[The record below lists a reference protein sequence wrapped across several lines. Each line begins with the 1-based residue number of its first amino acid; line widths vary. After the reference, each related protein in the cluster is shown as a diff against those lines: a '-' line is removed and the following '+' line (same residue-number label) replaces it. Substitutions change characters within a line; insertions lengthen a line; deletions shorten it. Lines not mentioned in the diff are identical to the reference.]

1 MTTTEQT
8 VPVAVGAVRRWAML
22 AASVLAAMA
31 TTCAVSGAGFLIPT
45 LHTDEGLS
53 IAAASTLA
61 SAPTVGLMVSIIP
74 WGAALDRFGE
84 RRILVLS
91 LVLTVV
97 ATAAALA
104 AAAADLGYVALGATL
119 VAGGV
124 VSAATNGASGR
135 IVVGWFPPRSRG
147 TAMGVRQ
154 TAQPLGIG
162 LCAMTIPVLSAGHG
176 ITAGLVVPLVAAVV
190 ALVAVAVCV
199 VDPPRTATTPGSV
212 AEGENPYRTSRFL
225 PRVHAVS
232 VLLVIPQSTLWTF
245 STAWLIVGHHW
256 SPASAGVVVTGAQ
269 FLGAA
274 GRIAAGRWS
283 DVWGSRMRPI
293 RVIAVAAVI
302 MSAALALTDW
312 LGSPVAVV
320 LMVVATVVTVADNGL
335 AFTGIAEYA
344 GPRWSGRAL
353 AVQNTGQFLA
363 TAATTP
369 ALGAVIGAFGF
380 PAAFLAMAVAPV
392 IALPLVPSDPDGSVA
407 ARSDGRGDDDVPAT
421 GVTGGRDPEQ
431 P

>member
-1 MTTTEQT
+1 MNPSSAT
-8 VPVAVGAVRRWAML
+8 PAVGAVRRWAML
-22 AASVLAAMA
+22 VASVLAAMA

-45 LHTDEGLS
+45 LHTEEGLS

-61 SAPTVGLMVSIIP
+61 TAPTVGLMVSIIP

-91 LVLTVV
+91 LTLTVL
-97 ATAAALA
+97 ATAAAVA
-104 AAAADLGYVALGATL
+104 VAAADVGHVALAATL

-162 LCAMTIPVLSAGHG
+162 LCALTIPVLGADHG
-176 ITAGLVVPLVAAVV
+176 ITAGLVVPLVASVV
-190 ALVAVAVCV
+190 ALLAVAICV
-199 VDPPRTATTPGSV
+199 VDPPRATATPGSV
-212 AEGENPYRTSRFL
+212 AVGENPYRTSSFL
-225 PRVHAVS
+225 PRVHSVS

-245 STAWLIVGHHW
+245 SSAWLIVGHHW
-256 SPASAGVVVTGAQ
+256 SPATSGVVVTAAQ

-274 GRIAAGRWS
+274 GRVAAGRWS

-293 RVIAVAAVI
+293 RVIALAAAV
-302 MSAALALTDW
+302 MSLALALTDW
-312 LGSPVAVV
+312 LSSPVAVV
-320 LMVVATVVTVADNGL
+320 LMVVTTVVTVADNGL

-363 TAATTP
+363 TAVATPT
-369 ALGAVIGAFGF
+369 LGAVIGAFGF
-380 PAAFLAMAVAPV
+380 PAAFLAMAIAPAV
-392 IALPLVPSDPDGSVA
+392 ALPLVPSDPPGAFASGG
-407 ARSDGRGDDDVPAT
+407 GRRDDDVAPT
-421 GVTGGRDPEQ
+421 GVPGGRESQQ

>member
-1 MTTTEQT
+1 MDPSGGTTT
-8 VPVAVGAVRRWAML
+8 VGAVRRWAML
-22 AASVLAAMA
+22 AASVLGAMA
-31 TTCAVSGAGFLIPT
+31 TTCAVSGAGFLIPA

-61 SAPTVGLMVSIIP
+61 TAPTVGLMVSIIP

-84 RRILVLS
+84 RRILLIS
-91 LVLTVV
+91 LVLTVL
-97 ATAAALA
+97 ATAASVTVA
-104 AAAADLGYVALGATL
+104 AVGLGYVALAATL

-135 IVVGWFPPRSRG
+135 IVVGWFPPHSRG

-162 LCAMTIPVLSAGHG
+162 LCALTIPVLGADHG
-176 ITAGLVVPLVAAVV
+176 ITAGLIVPLAAAVV

-199 VDPPRTATTPGSV
+199 VDPPRATSTPGSV
-212 AEGENPYRTSRFL
+212 AEGENPYRTSSFL

-245 STAWLIVGHHW
+245 SSAWLIVGHHW
-256 SPASAGVVVTGAQ
+256 SPASSGVVVTAAQ

-293 RVIAVAAVI
+293 RVIALAAAA
-302 MSAALALTDW
+302 MSMLLALTDW
-312 LGSPVAVV
+312 LSSPIAVV

-363 TAATTP
+363 TAVATP

-380 PAAFLAMAVAPV
+380 PAAFLAMAIAPAV
-392 IALPLVPSDPDGSVA
+392 ALPLVPSDPPGAFDS
-407 ARSDGRGDDDVPAT
+407 ARGRRDDDVAAT
-421 GVTGGRDPEQ
+421 GITGRRESQ
-431 P
+431 QS

>member
-1 MTTTEQT
+1 MDPAAGTRTI
-8 VPVAVGAVRRWAML
+8 GAVRRWAML
-22 AASVLAAMA
+22 AASVLGAMA
-31 TTCAVSGAGFLIPT
+31 TTCAVSGAGFLIPA

-61 SAPTVGLMVSIIP
+61 TAPTVGLMVSIIP

-84 RRILVLS
+84 RRILLIS
-91 LVLTVV
+91 LALTVL
-97 ATAAALA
+97 ATAASVTVA
-104 AAAADLGYVALGATL
+104 AVGLGYVALAATL

-162 LCAMTIPVLSAGHG
+162 LCALTIPVLGADHG
-176 ITAGLVVPLVAAVV
+176 ITTGLIVPLAAAAV
-190 ALVAVAVCV
+190 ALIVVAVCV
-199 VDPPRTATTPGSV
+199 VDPPRATSTPGSV
-212 AEGENPYRTSRFL
+212 AEGENPYRTSSFL
-225 PRVHAVS
+225 PRVHSVS

-245 STAWLIVGHHW
+245 SSAWLIVGHHW
-256 SPASAGVVVTGAQ
+256 SPASSGVVVTAAQ
-269 FLGAA
+269 LLGAA

-293 RVIAVAAVI
+293 RVIALAAAA
-302 MSAALALTDW
+302 MSLLLALTDW
-312 LGSPVAVV
+312 LSSPVAVV

-353 AVQNTGQFLA
+353 AVQNTGQYLA
-363 TAATTP
+363 TAVATP

-380 PAAFLAMAVAPV
+380 PAAFLAMAIAPAV
-392 IALPLVPSDPDGSVA
+392 ALPLVPSDPPGAFDSADG
-407 ARSDGRGDDDVPAT
+407 GRDDDVTAT
-421 GVTGGRDPEQ
+421 GVAGGRESQQ

>member
-1 MTTTEQT
+1 MSQTHTES
-8 VPVAVGAVRRWAML
+8 PAVGAARRWAML

-61 SAPTVGLMVSIIP
+61 GAPTVGLMLAIIP

-84 RRILVLS
+84 RRILLISLS
-91 LVLTVV
+91 LTVV
-97 ATAAALA
+97 ATGSTLAVAAS
-104 AAAADLGYVALGATL
+104 DLGNAPLAATL
-119 VAGGV
+119 VVGGIA
-124 VSAATNGASGR
+124 SAATNGASGR
-135 IVVGWFPPRSRG
+135 LVVGWFPPRSRG

-162 LCAMTIPVLSAGHG
+162 LCALTIPVLGAAYGV
-176 ITAGLVVPLVAAVV
+176 TAGLVVPPAATVV
-190 ALVAVAVCV
+190 ALLAVLACV
-199 VDPPRTATTPGSV
+199 VDPPRTTTAPGAGPV
-212 AEGENPYRTSRFL
+212 GAGENPYRASSFL

-232 VLLVIPQSTLWTF
+232 MLLVVPQSTLWTF
-245 STAWLIVGHHW
+245 SSAWLIVGHGW
-256 SPASAGVVVTGAQ
+256 SPGSAGVVVTLAQ
-269 FLGAA
+269 VVGAA

-293 RVIAVAAVI
+293 RVIAAGAAT
-302 MSAALALTDW
+302 MSLLLAVTDW
-312 LGSPVAVV
+312 LSSPVAVA

-344 GPRWSGRAL
+344 GPGWSGRAL
-353 AVQNTGQFLA
+353 AVQNTGQFLT

-369 ALGAVIGAFGF
+369 LLGVVIGAFGF
-380 PAAFLAMAVAPV
+380 PAAFLTMAAAPL
-392 IALPLVPSDPDGSVA
+392 IALPLVPSDPSHVA
-407 ARSDGRGDDDVPAT
+407 SARP
-421 GVTGGRDPEQ
+421 
-431 P
+431 